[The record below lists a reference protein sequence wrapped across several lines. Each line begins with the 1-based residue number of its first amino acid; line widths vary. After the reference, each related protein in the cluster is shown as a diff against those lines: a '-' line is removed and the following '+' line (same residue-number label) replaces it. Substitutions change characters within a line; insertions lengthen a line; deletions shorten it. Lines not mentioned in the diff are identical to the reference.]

1 MDFRQ
6 IRYFIAIAE
15 KGGLSAAS
23 EVIHIAQPALSTQI
37 ANLEEELGI
46 KLFERHGRGVKLTP
60 AGSTFLK
67 HAYIIRDQIA
77 AAKQEVMESQLEPSG
92 IVYAGLPMTT
102 SNVLAVPIIE
112 YVRDSYP
119 KVDLRIVDG
128 MSGDV
133 GIWLIEGRLDVAVL
147 YEAHNSVSSSA
158 VPLIEDELFLVGLDG
173 PRLKDIDRVSFNE
186 LARFPQIASSNQ
198 HALRRLLDDT
208 AARHRTPL
216 NYIQTIDSIPQ
227 LRELVLRGIGFTILP
242 RIAFADVLHQ
252 DRLKFVPIRNPD
264 LRLRSWLA
272 LTPRREP
279 SQAARCVHSAIQQ
292 VILDMVDHDRW
303 PGGIVINGCA

>member
-23 EVIHIAQPALSTQI
+23 EVVHIAQPALSTQI
-37 ANLEEELGI
+37 ANLEEELGV
-46 KLFERHGRGVKLTP
+46 KLFERNGRGVKLTS
-60 AGSTFLK
+60 AGSIFLK
-67 HAYIIRDQIA
+67 HAHLIRDQVA
-77 AAKQEVMESQLEPSG
+77 AARQEVMELRPELSG

-102 SNVLAVPIIE
+102 SNVLAVPLIE
-112 YVRDSYP
+112 HVRKSHP
-119 KVDLRIVDG
+119 KIDLRIVDG

-133 GIWLIEGRLDVAVL
+133 GTWLSEGRLDVAVL
-147 YEAHNSVSSSA
+147 YETHNSVASPA

-173 PRLKDIDRVSFNE
+173 PEFGALNEIAFND
-186 LARFPQIASSNQ
+186 LSRFPQVASSTQ

-208 AARHRTPL
+208 ATRQRSPL
-216 NYIQTIDSIPQ
+216 NYVQTIDSIPQ
-227 LRELVLRGIGFTILP
+227 LRELILRGIGYTILP
-242 RIAFADVLHQ
+242 RIAFSEVPHAE
-252 DRLKFVPIRNPD
+252 RFKFVPIRNPD

-279 SQAARCVHSAIQQ
+279 SHAARCVHSAIRQ
-292 VILDMVDHDRW
+292 VILDMVHSDRW
-303 PGGIVINGCA
+303 PGGVVDEVS